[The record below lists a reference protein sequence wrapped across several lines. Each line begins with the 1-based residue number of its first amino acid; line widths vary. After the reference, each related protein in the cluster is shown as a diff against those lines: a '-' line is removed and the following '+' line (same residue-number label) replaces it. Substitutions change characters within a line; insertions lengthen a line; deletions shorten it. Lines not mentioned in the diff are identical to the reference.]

1 MLPMFPE
8 FPECLIDKVQVCRA
22 VGRVLNSGQGTQ
34 EGLGEFLN
42 GWFEET
48 VQSGFE
54 VLAKQ
59 NAFLNSHEAD
69 LFGPQELLV
78 LVRNLL
84 GKA

>member
-8 FPECLIDKVQVCRA
+8 FPECLIDKVQVCRV

-48 VQSGFE
+48 VQSGFY
-54 VLAKQ
+54 VLDLICSR
-59 NAFLNSHEAD
+59 FLPMQLVSM
-69 LFGPQELLV
+69 FFLLP
-78 LVRNLL
+78 
-84 GKA
+84 